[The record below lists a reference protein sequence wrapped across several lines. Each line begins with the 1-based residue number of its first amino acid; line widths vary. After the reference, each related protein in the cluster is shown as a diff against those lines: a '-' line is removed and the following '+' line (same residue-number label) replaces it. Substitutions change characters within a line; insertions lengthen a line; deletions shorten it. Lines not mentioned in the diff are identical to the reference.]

1 MKKLNKL
8 RLVNWHFISNE
19 TIEFK
24 NNVLLTGANASGKST
39 ILDALT
45 FLLTAGNKTFNQAAN
60 EKSSRDLKG
69 YVKCKL
75 GQENKEYLRDGDV
88 TGDIC
93 AEFYDDQTK
102 EYFVIGAIIEANE
115 INARNVFYSGEN
127 TKIDDVTFYDPKGA
141 VFTITEFK
149 KLHKNLK
156 FYSSNKEAASAF
168 RNLYGSIN
176 SDFFNMLAKS
186 VAFKPIS
193 NVKEFIYQNILE
205 KKEIKIDNIK
215 DAIRSFKDL
224 EATLKVVQAK
234 INRLQELR
242 QLIDES
248 KNIIDKQKYLDYLM
262 KLFDV
267 KKIENSKINISNQ
280 IEIEKTRLE
289 SIEDDLNEQVKHV
302 YELQEKSRD
311 LYDALSND
319 EGFKNNEYITRQIN
333 KLNQDLEQLGD
344 PLNSYL
350 NQADNIKGI
359 LKNLKEE
366 FDEKE
371 FNEFYNLQLKN
382 TDLRMLEDIK
392 FKVVNYQNVFD
403 RISIANSENIG
414 SLTYEKNTYVEKI
427 KQIKSEQQTLN
438 SNRLSYPQGL
448 TQLRAEIAENLKRLY
463 NKDVSVHIFCELV
476 DITDKRWSTVIES
489 FLGNQR
495 FVLIVEPKYY
505 DSALQIFARIKNKY
519 SFGFGIVNTDQLQ
532 QHNKYAPNSLATIM
546 KSENKDAQ
554 NYINYT
560 CGNVIM
566 CDNESELKDY
576 SVAVTNDG
584 LLYRG
589 YVVRS
594 MNLKVTKY
602 IGSQALDDQKSRLE
616 EESIEAA
623 TGYQETS
630 AKIAALREANEK
642 ISGLKLDSFIDNID
656 DLIDYY
662 NIKDKITKLN
672 IEQNKAKKLSTT
684 ETQDEYDKVREEI
697 NEAEAR
703 KNAINQAIGKQ
714 KAVISNYE
722 DRLVET
728 NNRLLELNKALSSIA
743 SDNVALDSDCR
754 KEYDE
759 LTSHMS
765 IDVAYTNCQRR
776 LDTVVNSYQNM
787 TNGILN
793 KQKDYITEFNSNLS
807 VGISECDVFM
817 AELNKLEKTE
827 LVKYEAK
834 VRQARESAE
843 IIFKEEFI
851 SKLRDYISTAENEI
865 SKINE
870 TLSNIPFGNDKYEFI
885 FPKSQ
890 EFGGF
895 YDMVKSEDVTD
906 GKSMFTTDFERTYN
920 QQLDELFTAIA
931 SDSLDDNKAFNKF
944 TDYRTYMDYD
954 IRISNMHGD
963 SMLYSKVFKDKSG
976 GETQVPFYVAI
987 IASFVRIYS
996 QYSNKSTIGLVMFDE
1011 VFDKMDS
1018 TRMQAMMNFMSSM
1031 PLQFILAC
1039 PPQRMNIIAN
1049 YVDTTI
1055 IVFRKEYKTQVMPIT
1070 TKEELEAIKENLVE
1084 EDNGTIS

>member
-8 RLVNWHFISNE
+8 RLVNWHYISNE

-45 FLLTAGNKTFNQAAN
+45 YLLTAGNQSFNQAAN
-60 EKSSRDLKG
+60 EKSGRDLRG

-75 GQENKEYLRDGDV
+75 GQENRAYLRDGDV

-93 AEFYDDQTK
+93 AEFYDDTTN
-102 EYFVIGAIIEANE
+102 EYFVIGTIIDASETQV
-115 INARNVFYSGEN
+115 RNVFYSGNNLRLED
-127 TKIDDVTFYDPKGA
+127 ITFYDPTGN
-141 VFTITEFK
+141 VFSITEFK
-149 KLHKNLK
+149 KLHKNLS
-156 FYSSNKEAASAF
+156 FYSSNKEARSAF

-176 SDFFNMLAKS
+176 SDFFSMITKS
-186 VAFKPIS
+186 VAFKPIE

-205 KKEIKIDNIK
+205 KKEVKIDEIQN
-215 DAIRSFKDL
+215 AIRSLKDL
-224 EATLKVVQAK
+224 EATLKVIQAK
-234 INRLQELR
+234 INRLTELR

-248 KNIIDKQKYLDYLM
+248 KNIIDKQKYYDYLM

-267 KKIENSKINISNQ
+267 KKIESSKLSIQDQ
-280 IEIEKTRLE
+280 IEIEKTRLQT
-289 SIEDDLNEQVKHV
+289 IMDDLNEQTKHI
-302 YELQEKSRD
+302 YDLQEKSQD
-311 LYDALSND
+311 LYDALLND
-319 EGFKNNEYITRQIN
+319 EGFKNSEYITKQIN
-333 KLNQDLEQLGD
+333 KLNQELEQLGD
-344 PLNSYL
+344 PLTSYI
-350 NQADNIKGI
+350 NKADSIKST
-359 LKNLKEE
+359 LKQLKEE
-366 FDEKE
+366 FDAPE
-371 FNEFYNLQLKN
+371 FNEFYNLSLKN

-392 FKVVNYQNVFD
+392 LKVTNYQSVFK
-403 RISIANSENIG
+403 RISVANSEEIG
-414 SLTYEKNTYVEKI
+414 SLNYTKNTYVEKI
-427 KQIKSEQQTLN
+427 RQIKEAQHTLN

-448 TQLRAEIAENLKRLY
+448 TQLRAEIADNLKRIY
-463 NKDVSVHIFCELV
+463 NKDISVHIFCELV
-476 DITDKRWSTVIES
+476 EIIDKKWATVIES
-489 FLGNQR
+489 FIANQR

-505 DSALQIFARIKNKY
+505 EAALSIFARIKNKY
-519 SFGFGIVNTDQLQ
+519 SYGFGIVNTDAIQ
-532 QHNKYAPNSLATIM
+532 QYNRIQPNSLASIM
-546 KSENKDAQ
+546 TTENKDAQ
-554 NYINYT
+554 NYINFI

-566 CDNESELKDY
+566 CDSESELKDY
-576 SVAVTNDG
+576 SIAVTIDG

-594 MNLKVTKY
+594 MNLNVTKY
-602 IGSQALDDQKSRLE
+602 IGSQALDEQKGRLE
-616 EESIEAA
+616 AESIEAA

-630 AKIAALREANEK
+630 AKIADLREANEK
-642 ISGLKLDSFIDNID
+642 IDCLNLDSFISNID

-684 ETQDEYDKVREEI
+684 ETQDEYNKVKAEI

-703 KNAINQAIGKQ
+703 KNAINQSIGKQ
-714 KAVISNYE
+714 KEVINNYNE
-722 DRLVET
+722 KLISI
-728 NNRLLELNKALSSIA
+728 NNELIEINKTLENIA
-743 SDNVALDSDCR
+743 SDNIALDSDCR
-754 KEYDE
+754 KEYKE
-759 LTSHMS
+759 LTNQMP
-765 IDVAYTNCQRR
+765 IERAYNNVQGK
-776 LDTVVNSYQNM
+776 LETVKNSYQNM
-787 TNGILN
+787 LNGIIN

-807 VGISECDVFM
+807 VGISECDIFM

-827 LVKYEAK
+827 LVKYESK
-834 VRQARESAE
+834 VRQARETAE
-843 IIFKEEFI
+843 IIFKEDFI
-851 SKLRDYISTAENEI
+851 STLRGNIQAAEAEI

-870 TLSNIPFGNDKYEFI
+870 TLSTIPFGNDKYEFI

-895 YDMVKSEDVTD
+895 YDMFKSEEVTD
-906 GKSMFTTDFERTYN
+906 GKSIFTVEFEKTYAE
-920 QQLDELFTAIA
+920 QLDELFTAIA
-931 SDSLDDNKAFNKF
+931 SDSLDNNKAFNKF

-954 IRISNMHGD
+954 IRITNQNGD
-963 SMLYSKVFKDKSG
+963 SMLYSKVFKEKSG

-1018 TRMQAMMNFMSSM
+1018 TRMQSMMNFMTSM

-1055 IVFRKEYKTQVMPIT
+1055 IVFRKDYKTQVLPIT
-1070 TKEELEAIKENLVE
+1070 TKEELDKAKENLKE
-1084 EDNGTIS
+1084 E